1 MWELIEV
8 LRLTDD
14 SAVVHAGKVE
24 IKDAAAFR
32 SHVGKLVEVSALGEG
47 EKQGWARFIVR
58 SAALALGIVPSSIHS
73 LYMAR
78 GRGEAPHTF
87 TVPAMNLRV
96 LSFDAARAVFRVAK
110 QINAGTFIFEI
121 ARSEIGY
128 TDQRPA
134 EYSTNILAAAIAEEW
149 TGPVFVQGDH
159 FQLSPKKFAADPEA
173 ELQAVRDLAREA
185 VASGFFNIDVDTST
199 LVDISRSSIPEQQ
212 DTNVRLSS
220 ELSAYIRGLEPDGVT
235 ISIGGEIGEVGG
247 HNSTAEEL
255 RAFMDGFNRAMNG
268 LAPGKAG
275 LSKISIQTGTSHGG
289 TVLPSGKLA
298 QVNIDF
304 RTLKEL
310 SGLAREGYGLGGA
323 VQHGASTLPEDAF
336 HKFVDYEAVEVH
348 LATSFMS
355 MFYENAP
362 EGLRRDMY
370 AWLDKNSAAERKP
383 GMTDEQFYYKARKN
397 AIGPFKRQM
406 YELDRPSRDRISSA
420 WQGQFAKLFELLGV
434 ADTRQYAS
442 KFVDAVG
449 VPPQAEFYVGR
460 ESAISM
466 ADDLQD

>member
-73 LYMAR
+73 LYMAI

-212 DTNVRLSS
+212 DRNVRLSS

-383 GMTDEQFYYKARKN
+383 GMTDEQFYYRARKN